1 MSTPSQTQVMRLL
14 GGAALVGVVAGIA
27 ASLMLWI
34 IEQGT
39 ELFYVHLPSVLGV
52 VALPWWWAAGMLVIG
67 AGLVVLAK
75 KLPGATGPGPL
86 SGFHFDLPL
95 VVVPSVLAAALAT
108 LIFGMVLGPEAPLIV
123 LGSAVGALASR
134 NADPQT
140 RKALML
146 LGGVAAIGAVFG
158 NPFVTAFMVLEF
170 AAIGMVPAMLI
181 TPVLVALASSYVV
194 QIGIWGIPG
203 FGVHSLSVPGL
214 PSYSSI
220 AAGDLVTALV
230 VSVVAG
236 AIAILARKGGL
247 AFERYSSTRVTRGL
261 FIGAIVTAAVVCISM
276 TIFDVAP
283 QLILFSGSA
292 GMSSLIEQ
300 TSIVSILVILAGKAI
315 AYAMA
320 LGGGFRGGPIFPAT
334 FLGVAVAVLTVA
346 ILPSD
351 SVSALAAAAIAAS
364 AAAMI
369 KLPATSALLGM
380 VLIVGAGPD
389 VAPFAILGAVI
400 GFGIR
405 TFVDS
410 KDESVEERVIE
421 SEGLIA

>member
-1 MSTPSQTQVMRLL
+1 
-14 GGAALVGVVAGIA
+14 
-27 ASLMLWI
+27 MLWI
-34 IEQGT
+34 VEKGT
-39 ELFYVHLPSVLGV
+39 ELVYIDLPSALGI
-52 VALPWWWAAGMLVIG
+52 ADLPWWWAAGLLLIG
-67 AGLVVLAK
+67 AGAVALAK
-75 KLPGATGPGPL
+75 KLPGKTGPGPL
-86 SGFHFDLPL
+86 TGFHFDLPL
-95 VVVPSVLAAALAT
+95 VMVPSVLAAALAT
-108 LIFGMVLGPEAPLIV
+108 LIFGIVLGPEAPLIV
-123 LGSAVGALASR
+123 LGSAIGAIVTR
-134 NADPQT
+134 NADSQT
-140 RKALML
+140 RKAMML

-158 NPFVTAFMVLEF
+158 NPFVTAFMILEF

-181 TPVLVALASSYVV
+181 TPVLLALASSYVV

-230 VSVVAG
+230 VSVLAG
-236 AIAILARKGGL
+236 AVAILARKGGI
-247 AFERYSSTRVTRGL
+247 AFERFASTRVTRGL
-261 FIGAIVTAAVVCISM
+261 FIGAIVTAAVVGISS

-300 TSIVSILVILAGKAI
+300 TSIVSILVILLGKAL

-346 ILPSD
+346 IFPSD

-405 TFVDS
+405 IFADS
-410 KDESVEERVIE
+410 KDQSVRVTASE
-421 SEGLIA
+421 AEGLLA

>member
-1 MSTPSQTQVMRLL
+1 
-14 GGAALVGVVAGIA
+14 
-27 ASLMLWI
+27 
-34 IEQGT
+34 
-39 ELFYVHLPSVLGV
+39 
-52 VALPWWWAAGMLVIG
+52 
-67 AGLVVLAK
+67 
-75 KLPGATGPGPL
+75 LPGETGPGPL

-95 VVVPSVLAAALAT
+95 VIVPSVLAAALGT

-123 LGSAVGALASR
+123 LGSALGAILAR

-140 RKALML
+140 RKAMML

-194 QIGIWGIPG
+194 QIGIWGLPG
-203 FGVHSLSVPGL
+203 FGVHSLSVPDL
-214 PSYSSI
+214 PSYTNI
-220 AAGDLVTALV
+220 AFGDLLTALV
-230 VSVVAG
+230 VSVLAG
-236 AIAILARKGGL
+236 SVAILARKSGL
-247 AFERYSSTRVTRGL
+247 AFERYAKKRVTRAL
-261 FIGAIVTAAVVCISM
+261 FIGAIVTAGVVAIAM
-276 TIFDVAP
+276 TIFDVSP
-283 QLILFSGSA
+283 ELILFSGSA
-292 GMSSLIEQ
+292 GMSELIKQ
-300 TSIVSILVILAGKAI
+300 TSVVSIVVILVGKAI

-334 FLGVAVAVLTVA
+334 FLGVAIAVLTVA
-346 ILPSD
+346 IIPGD
-351 SVSALAAAAIAAS
+351 SVSAIAAAAIAAS

-380 VLIVGAGPD
+380 VLIVGAGPAI
-389 VAPFAILGAVI
+389 APFAILGAVI

-410 KDESVEERVIE
+410 KDESVPEKENE
-421 SEGLIA
+421 SADLVG

>member
-1 MSTPSQTQVMRLL
+1 MSTPSQAQVIRLL
-14 GGAALVGVVAGIA
+14 GGSVLVGVVAGAA
-27 ASLMLWI
+27 ASIMLWI
-34 IEQGT
+34 IEKGT
-39 ELFYVHLPSVLGV
+39 ELFYVHLPSALGIAGLPSWW
-52 VALPWWWAAGMLVIG
+52 VACLLLIG
-67 AGLVVLAK
+67 AAAVALAK
-75 KLPGATGPGPL
+75 KLPGKTGPGPL

-95 VVVPSVLAAALAT
+95 AVVPSVLAAALAT
-108 LIFGMVLGPEAPLIV
+108 LIFGIVLGPEAPLIV
-123 LGSAVGALASR
+123 LGSAVGAVLTR

-140 RKALML
+140 RKAMML

-158 NPFVTAFMVLEF
+158 NPFVAAFMILEF

-181 TPVLVALASSYVV
+181 TPVLVALASSYVT

-203 FGVHSLSVPGL
+203 FGVHSLAVPGL

-230 VSVVAG
+230 VSVLAG
-236 AIAILARKGGL
+236 AVAILARKGGL
-247 AFERYSSTRVTRGL
+247 AFERFSSTRVTRGL
-261 FIGAIVTAAVVCISM
+261 FIGAIVTAIVICIAM
-276 TIFDVAP
+276 TIFDVSP
-283 QLILFSGSA
+283 HLILFSGNA
-292 GMSSLIEQ
+292 GMSSLIQQ
-300 TSIVSILVILAGKAI
+300 TSVVSILVILVGKAI

-334 FLGVAVAVLTVA
+334 FLGVAIAVLTVA
-346 ILPSD
+346 VIPGD
-351 SVSALAAAAIAAS
+351 SISALAAAAIAAS

-369 KLPATSALLGM
+369 KLPATSAILGM
-380 VLIVGAGPD
+380 VLIVGAGPA

-410 KDESVEERVIE
+410 KDQRVQETASE
-421 SEGLIA
+421 SEGVIA

>member
-1 MSTPSQTQVMRLL
+1 
-14 GGAALVGVVAGIA
+14 VGVAAGIA
-27 ASLMLWI
+27 ASVMLWL

-39 ELFYVHLPSVLGV
+39 ELFYVHLPASLGIDN
-52 VALPWWWAAGMLVIG
+52 LPWWWAACLLLIG
-67 AGLVVLAK
+67 AGLVALAK
-75 KLPGATGPGPL
+75 KLPGETGPGPL

-95 VVVPSVLAAALAT
+95 AMVPSVLAAALAT
-108 LIFGMVLGPEAPLIV
+108 LIFGIVLGPEAPLIV
-123 LGSAVGALASR
+123 LGSAVGAILAR
-134 NADPQT
+134 KAEPQT
-140 RKALML
+140 RKAMML

-170 AAIGMVPAMLI
+170 AAIGMVPALLI

-194 QIGIWGIPG
+194 QIGMWGIPG

-214 PSYSSI
+214 PSYSEI
-220 AAGDLVTALV
+220 MVGDLITALV
-230 VSVVAG
+230 VSVLAG
-236 AIAILARKGGL
+236 SLAILVRKGGI
-247 AFERYSSTRVTRGL
+247 AFERYSLRRVTRAVFL
-261 FIGAIVTAAVVCISM
+261 GASVTAVVVAIS
-276 TIFDVAP
+276 TTLFDVSP

-292 GMSSLIEQ
+292 GMSNLIQQ
-300 TSIVSILVILAGKAI
+300 TSVVSILVILVGKGI

-334 FLGVAVAVLTVA
+334 FLGVAIAVLTVA
-346 ILPSD
+346 IIPGD

-380 VLIVGAGPD
+380 VLIVGAGPA

-400 GFGIR
+400 GYGLR
-405 TFVDS
+405 TFADNKYEGAQEGVVS
-410 KDESVEERVIE
+410 
-421 SEGLIA
+421 SEGVSA